1 MKRAKFD
8 LYKVSAVD
16 PDGVLRVKRVICP
29 SVEAG
34 HERAQLAADMLPNGR
49 VYDGDTG
56 EMLYAVDPFDWM
68 R

>member
-1 MKRAKFD
+1 MNRAKFE

-34 HERAQLAADMLPNGR
+34 HERAQLVAQKYPNGR

-56 EMLYAVDPFDWM
+56 ELLYCVDPFDWM
-68 R
+68 P